1 MICRYHDNN
10 YTANYIIEW
19 VGFKNGSDSL
29 YAYGHSKATVAKL
42 GPGIGNRPYYNQP
55 ALFSTQPNDCLQ

>member
-10 YTANYIIEW
+10 YTASYIIEW

-29 YAYGHSKATVAKL
+29 YAHG
-42 GPGIGNRPYYNQP
+42 Q
-55 ALFSTQPNDCLQ
+55 